1 MSLIQQAGGWPKLK
15 TLVPSW
21 RMGRGGRAQAA
32 QAGIHTCPNRPV
44 TDSSSAS
51 CRSPPCAKQVFFFAR
66 AACTP
71 GTCLGSGCSD
81 DGAAIGVFLRGR
93 LPLRPL
99 PPLPPLPQLRV
110 VPSTFQ
116 CKASVSLSPVVQFAS
131 VNLATTLGP
140 LSPQVCGDTG
150 GATRLVLCENVDAG
164 CLGGVHLYC
173 CVPLRSEPPSEAW
186 YCSECQVARK
196 EAAAARL
203 RAYREREAARQQ
215 RRVER
220 QQQKA
225 QHKRKRQEE
234 REAERRARRR
244 QEEEQRRAASA
255 AAPARPKALPN
266 SVTGLPAVPRQS
278 SGVAAV
284 IAAASGRAA
293 PGGPPAAGKPPTA
306 AASGTAGRAA
316 AGPGAALASKDTLS
330 FLFSSLSKEDAR
342 QKEQEDRERQRIA
355 NMLRGDARRM
365 QGSQAEHVRGAR
377 WRLCGVGALWVCE
390 MPAVVI
396 VR

>member
-1 MSLIQQAGGWPKLK
+1 MIQ
-15 TLVPSW
+15 
-21 RMGRGGRAQAA
+21 
-32 QAGIHTCPNRPV
+32 C
-44 TDSSSAS
+44 
-51 CRSPPCAKQVFFFAR
+51 
-66 AACTP
+66 
-71 GTCLGSGCSD
+71 
-81 DGAAIGVFLRGR
+81 
-93 LPLRPL
+93 
-99 PPLPPLPQLRV
+99 
-110 VPSTFQ
+110 
-116 CKASVSLSPVVQFAS
+116 ASVNLATTLGPLSPVIQCAS

-186 YCSECQVARK
+186 YCSECQAARK
-196 EAAAARL
+196 EAAAVRL

-255 AAPARPKALPN
+255 AAPVRPKALPN

-293 PGGPPAAGKPPTA
+293 PGGPPAAGKPPIA
-306 AASGTAGRAA
+306 AASGTAARAA
-316 AGPGAALASKDTLS
+316 AGPGGALASKDTLS

-342 QKEQEDRERQRIA
+342 QKEQEDRERQRMA
-355 NMLRGDARRM
+355 NMLLGDARRM
-365 QGSQAEHVRGAR
+365 QGSQAEHVRRAG
-377 WRLCGVGALWVCE
+377 WWLWGVGALWVDGC
-390 MPAVVI
+390 V
-396 VR
+396 